1 MKKLVKTTTVASN
14 ALTRLKLER
23 LTGEAITDKGMT
35 SLSADTIT
43 GITAMHIYE
52 IDTPDDLITQA
63 IIEDASGVHSTCSS
77 VAITL
82 IDELIELVNN
92 GDVKLDEITLKV
104 TLAVSQ
110 EGKKYLNLLIV

>member
-1 MKKLVKTTTVASN
+1 MKKLASTTTSISN

-23 LTGEAITDKGMT
+23 LTGESITDKGMT
-35 SLSADTIT
+35 SLSTDVIT
-43 GITAMHIYE
+43 GITAMHIYDVE
-52 IDTPDDLITQA
+52 TPDGIIQQA

-82 IDELIELVNN
+82 IAELIDLVND
-92 GDVKLDEITLKV
+92 GDVKLEEITLKV

-110 EGKKYLNLLIV
+110 EGKKYLNLLIA

>member
-23 LTGEAITDKGMT
+23 LTGESITDKGMT
-35 SLSADTIT
+35 SLSTDVIT
-43 GITAMHIYE
+43 GVTAMHIYE
-52 IDTPDDLITQA
+52 VDTPDGNIQQA

-110 EGKKYLNLLIV
+110 EGKKYLNLLIA

>member
-1 MKKLVKTTTVASN
+1 MKKLVKTTTIASN

-23 LTGEAITDKGMT
+23 LTGDSITDKGMT
-35 SLSADTIT
+35 SLSTDIIT
-43 GITAMHIYE
+43 DVKAMHIYE
-52 IDTPDDLITQA
+52 VDTPDGYIQQA

-82 IDELIELVNN
+82 IDELIDLVNN
-92 GDVKLDEITLKV
+92 GDVELGEITLKV

-110 EGKKYLNLLIV
+110 EGKKYLNLLIA